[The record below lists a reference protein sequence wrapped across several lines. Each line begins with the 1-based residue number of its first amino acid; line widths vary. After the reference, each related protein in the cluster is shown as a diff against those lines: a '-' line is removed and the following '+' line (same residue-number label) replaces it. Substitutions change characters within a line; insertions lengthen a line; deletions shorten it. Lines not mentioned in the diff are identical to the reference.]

1 MQEIDMINKA
11 FSDSVFFHTFFMY
24 CMPIPFL
31 LNLYTLFTQKNYSK
45 IITKLWFVM
54 ILIFFLIAVAS
65 FSGIFVWAM
74 NGFTLSYRIWLMIIV
89 TFFIFL
95 GEIWRIK
102 KLKLARTQENLMIS
116 YINFAKLLYGLDLLW
131 CIVLFL
137 AMR

>member
-1 MQEIDMINKA
+1 MINKA

-24 CMPIPFL
+24 FMPIPFL

-65 FSGIFVWAM
+65 FSGVFVWAM
-74 NGFTLSYRIWLMIIV
+74 NGFTSSYRIWLMIV
-89 TFFIFL
+89 ATFFIFL

-102 KLKLARTQENLMIS
+102 KLKLARTQEKLMIS
-116 YINFAKLLYGLDLLW
+116 YVNFAKLLYGLDLLW

-137 AMR
+137 VMR